1 MDKKVRVRYAPSP
14 TGYLHIGGARSALFN
29 FLYAKKYNGD
39 FVFRIEDT
47 DIERN
52 IPGAEDSQLHDL
64 IWLGIVPD
72 ESPEKPNPKY
82 APYRQM
88 EKLDI
93 YKMYAQ
99 KLVDMGVAYECY
111 CSEDELAEMKAEQL
125 ANGVKSFKYNRHC
138 LNLTEE
144 EKEKYRKEGRKPTIR
159 LKMMENHIFKF
170 HDLVRGDVSFNSN
183 DIGDFVIMKS
193 NGIPTYNFAVV
204 IDDHLMEIT
213 HVLRG
218 EEHLSNTPKQLQIY
232 EYFGW
237 EPPQFGH
244 MTIIVNQNGKKLS
257 KRDHNIL
264 QFMSQY
270 RDLGYLP
277 EAIFNFLFL
286 LGWTSESNQ
295 EIFTKEEAIQAFD
308 PARLSASPSMFDNKR
323 LLWTN
328 SYYIKHL
335 TDEEYFAFILPF
347 MKKVEFKTPKSD
359 EELKKIALIFKQE
372 IHTGAEI
379 IELLNEVVKVKEV
392 LDEEEKAVLA
402 KDSSN
407 KVIEYFRNSLQ
418 NLNEVNE
425 INVKALFKET
435 QNATGIKGKDLYMP
449 IRIKLTGQMHGIEMF
464 NIIDI
469 LGKEVA
475 YSYLKE
481 TNRKVKFNDLFNV
494 ISERIGFTEE
504 EKENLISNFYT
515 NLSLDGRFVTL
526 GNNEWDLRS
535 NQTYD
540 KVHIDMNDIYTDME
554 EETKANTDFEEYDK
568 DEIEAEGLDDDSDD
582 EESDDQTDYDN
593 PSKLD

>member
-1 MDKKVRVRYAPSP
+1 MSEKVRVRYAPSP

-29 FLYAKKYNGD
+29 YLYAKKYNGD

-52 IPGAEDSQLHDL
+52 ILGAEESQLHDL
-64 IWLGIVPD
+64 IWLGIIPD

-93 YKMYAQ
+93 YKAYAQ

-111 CSEDELAEMKAEQL
+111 CSEDELAEMKEEQL
-125 ANGVKSFKYNRHC
+125 SNGVKSFKYNRHC
-138 LNLTEE
+138 LHLSEE

-159 LKMMENHIFKF
+159 LKMSENHEFKF

-237 EPPQFGH
+237 EPPKFGH
-244 MTIIVNQNGKKLS
+244 MTIIVNPNGKKLS

-270 RDLGYLP
+270 KELGYIP

-286 LGWTSESNQ
+286 LGWTSEDNK
-295 EIFTKEEAIQAFD
+295 EIFTKEEAIEAFD
-308 PARLSASPSMFDNKR
+308 PARLSSSPSMFDNKR

-328 SYYIKHL
+328 SYYIKHMN
-335 TDEEYFAFILPF
+335 DEDYFSFILPF
-347 MKKVEFKTPKSD
+347 IKKIDFLKAKTD

-379 IELLNEVVKVKEV
+379 IDLLNEIVVRKEK
-392 LDEEEKAVLA
+392 LSEEEETVLA
-402 KDSSN
+402 KETSP
-407 KVIEYFRNSLQ
+407 KVIEVFKKKLQ
-418 NLNEVNE
+418 NLIE
-425 INVKALFKET
+425 INETSVKALFKET
-435 QNATGIKGKDLYMP
+435 QTETGIKGKDLYMP
-449 IRIKLTGQMHGIEMF
+449 IRIKLTGEMHGIEMF

-469 LGKEVA
+469 LGKE
-475 YSYLKE
+475 E
-481 TNRKVKFNDLFNV
+481 T
-494 ISERIGFTEE
+494 
-504 EKENLISNFYT
+504 
-515 NLSLDGRFVTL
+515 LSRL
-526 GNNEWDLRS
+526 
-535 NQTYD
+535 
-540 KVHIDMNDIYTDME
+540 
-554 EETKANTDFEEYDK
+554 
-568 DEIEAEGLDDDSDD
+568 
-582 EESDDQTDYDN
+582 
-593 PSKLD
+593 

>member
-1 MDKKVRVRYAPSP
+1 MGEKVRVRYAPSP

-29 FLYAKKYNGD
+29 YLYAKKYNGD

-52 IPGAEDSQLHDL
+52 IPGAEESQLHDL
-64 IWLGIVPD
+64 IWLGIIPD
-72 ESPEKPNPKY
+72 ESPENPNPKY

-93 YKMYAQ
+93 YKQYAQ
-99 KLVDMGVAYECY
+99 KLIDMGVAYECY
-111 CSEDELAEMKAEQL
+111 CSEEELAEMKEEQL
-125 ANGVKSFKYNRHC
+125 SNGVKSFKYNRHC

-170 HDLVRGDVSFNSN
+170 NDLVRGEITFNSN

-237 EPPQFGH
+237 EAPKFGH
-244 MTIIVNQNGKKLS
+244 MTIIVNPNGKKLS
-257 KRDHNIL
+257 KRDHDIL

-286 LGWTSESNQ
+286 LGWTSEDNR
-295 EIFTKEEAIQAFD
+295 EIFTKEEAIAAFD
-308 PARLSASPSMFDNKR
+308 PSRLSSSPSMFDNKR

-335 TDEEYFAFILPF
+335 DDEKYFDFISPF
-347 MKKVEFKTPKSD
+347 VKKIDFLKNKSD
-359 EELKKIALIFKQE
+359 DELKRIALIFKQE
-372 IHTGAEI
+372 IHYGQEI
-379 IELLNEVVKVKEV
+379 VDLLNEIVTINKDLSEDEKEMINK
-392 LDEEEKAVLA
+392 E
-402 KDSSN
+402 SSK
-407 KVIEYFRNSLQ
+407 KVIEFFKKSLQ
-418 NLNEVNE
+418 NLDEINE
-425 INVKALFKET
+425 ITVKQLFKDT
-435 QNATGIKGKDLYMP
+435 QASTGIKGKDLFMP
-449 IRIKLTGQMHGIEMF
+449 IRIKLTGHTHGIEMF

-469 LGKEVA
+469 LGKE
-475 YSYLKE
+475 E
-481 TNRKVKFNDLFNV
+481 T
-494 ISERIGFTEE
+494 
-504 EKENLISNFYT
+504 
-515 NLSLDGRFVTL
+515 LSRL
-526 GNNEWDLRS
+526 
-535 NQTYD
+535 
-540 KVHIDMNDIYTDME
+540 
-554 EETKANTDFEEYDK
+554 
-568 DEIEAEGLDDDSDD
+568 
-582 EESDDQTDYDN
+582 
-593 PSKLD
+593 